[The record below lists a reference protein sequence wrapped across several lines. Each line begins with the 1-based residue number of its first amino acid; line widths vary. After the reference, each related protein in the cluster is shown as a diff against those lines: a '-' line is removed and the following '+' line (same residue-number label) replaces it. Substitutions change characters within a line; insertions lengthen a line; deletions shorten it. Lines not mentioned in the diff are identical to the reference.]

1 MQDRFSKWLFPER
14 GVPRTK
20 LRRFFISVKK
30 YDYYCTGYNP
40 LFMLV
45 NIYRLDIFNGG
56 FPVSGMIVGD
66 FPHDNKW
73 YLRVFGSTLG
83 GFLSSVL
90 RGAALRDVDPP
101 LKRW

>member
-1 MQDRFSKWLFPER
+1 
-14 GVPRTK
+14 
-20 LRRFFISVKK
+20 
-30 YDYYCTGYNP
+30 
-40 LFMLV
+40 MLV

-90 RGAALRDVDPP
+90 RGASGPPRRRSALEKVVERLDNGGT
-101 LKRW
+101 LW